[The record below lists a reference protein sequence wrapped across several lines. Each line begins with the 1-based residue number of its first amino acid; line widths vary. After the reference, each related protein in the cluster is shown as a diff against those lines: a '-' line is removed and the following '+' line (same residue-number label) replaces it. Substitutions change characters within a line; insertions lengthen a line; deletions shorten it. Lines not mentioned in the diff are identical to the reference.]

1 MGEQQD
7 EGLLMQSA
15 VLIIPVA
22 QHALADQ
29 LGEAMGWGPKN
40 YSVALSPTGSEP
52 ATHYGLHAW
61 VEQSFVDLLSFAAQ
75 GQVPPIPGMTP
86 EATAEVVAALAASI
100 RPGSE
105 GHWSEVLSVL
115 GLTTVVTAE

>member
-1 MGEQQD
+1 
-7 EGLLMQSA
+7 MQSA
-15 VLIIPVA
+15 VLVIPVA

-29 LGEAMGWGPKN
+29 LGEAMGWGPNN
-40 YSVALSPTGSEP
+40 YSVPLSATGSLP

-75 GQVPPIPGMTP
+75 GQVPPIPGMSA
-86 EATAEVVAALAASI
+86 EATAEVVSALAASI

-105 GHWSEVLSVL
+105 GHWSEMLAAL
-115 GLTTVVTAE
+115 GLITVVTAE